1 MRALRKRLTY
11 ANVMSS
17 IAVFLILGGATAVA
31 AKKIGSNEIKG
42 NSITTGKVMKEA
54 ITRAKVKKEAIDA
67 SRLADSSVTTSKI
80 ANDAVTTNRI
90 ADNAVTTG
98 KIASDAVT
106 TGKLANGA
114 VNTTKLSA
122 DAQPTPVASLT
133 VKSDGNLVSSTP
145 GVSVKKV
152 QTGTYCVGLPFVAQG
167 GAASTAGSADPLSD
181 AQVNVPADL
190 LNCKTPGL
198 QSAAVYTVDETGAIS
213 DQDWTAV
220 FR

>member
-17 IAVFLILGGATAVA
+17 IAVFLILGGATAFA

-42 NSITTGKVMKEA
+42 NSITTGKVKKEA
-54 ITRAKVKKEAIDA
+54 ITRAKIKKAAIDA
-67 SRLADSSVTTSKI
+67 SKLDDDSVTTSK
-80 ANDAVTTNRI
+80 I

-98 KIASDAVT
+98 KIANDAVT
-106 TGKLANGA
+106 TGKIANGA
-114 VNTTKLSA
+114 VNTAKLSA

-133 VKSDGNLVSSTP
+133 VESNGNLVSSTP

-152 QTGTYCVGLPFVAQG
+152 QTGAYCVGLPFVAKG

-190 LNCKTPGL
+190 ANCTSPGL

-213 DQDWTAV
+213 DQDWTGV

>member
-11 ANVMSS
+11 ANLMSS

-42 NSITTGKVMKEA
+42 NSITTGKVKREA
-54 ITRAKVKKEAIDA
+54 ITRAKIKKAAINT
-67 SRLADSSVTTSKI
+67 SKLANNSVTTSKI
-80 ANDAVTTNRI
+80 ADDTVSTDKIVNE
-90 ADNAVTTG
+90 AVTTG
-98 KIASDAVT
+98 KIA
-106 TGKLANGA
+106 NGA
-114 VNTTKLSA
+114 VSTAKLSA

-133 VKSDGNLVSSTP
+133 VESDGNLVSSTP

-152 QTGTYCVGLPFVAQG
+152 GTGTYCVGLPFVAKG
-167 GAASTAGSADPLSD
+167 GAASTAGSADPLAD

-190 LNCKTPGL
+190 LNCKTPGF
-198 QSAAVYTVDETGAIS
+198 QSAAVYTVDETGSIS
-213 DQDWTAV
+213 DQDWTGS

>member
-1 MRALRKRLTY
+1 MRALRQRLTY

-42 NSITTGKVMKEA
+42 NSITTGKVKKEA
-54 ITRAKVKKEAIDA
+54 ITRAKVKQAAIDA
-67 SRLADSSVTTSKI
+67 SKLADDSVATSK
-80 ANDAVTTNRI
+80 I

-98 KIASDAVT
+98 KIANGAVT
-106 TGKLANGA
+106 TGKIANGA

-122 DAQPTPVASLT
+122 EAQPTPVASLT
-133 VKSDGNLVSSTP
+133 VKSNGNLVSSTP

-152 QTGTYCVGLPFVAQG
+152 ETGAYCVGLPFVAAG
-167 GAASTAGSADPLSD
+167 GAASTAGSANLAAV

-190 LNCKTPGL
+190 ANCDIPGFRG
-198 QSAAVYTVDETGAIS
+198 AAVYTTDETGAIS
-213 DQDWTAV
+213 DQDWTGI